1 MKSNFRQIIT
11 KKSEILTFGKYKYK
25 TVQHIL
31 RTEPSY
37 ILWLHEEKIVKF
49 PQGILDNAED
59 SVIENDDYGNY
70 PELHFG
76 DR

>member
-1 MKSNFRQIIT
+1 MKPNFRQIVI
-11 KKSEILTFGKYKYK
+11 KESEFLTFGKYKYK
-25 TVQHIL
+25 TIQHIL

-49 PQGILDNAED
+49 PDEIVNMAED
-59 SVIENDDYGNY
+59 SMLDRDDDYPY
-70 PELHFG
+70 PELHYG